1 MFLNTKKILAMK
13 KFDKL
18 KEHKQT
24 GNQKDFNEVLNSYL
38 PKLEKYIKH
47 RIRFYEIKKKLPVN
61 FYSPA
66 DVLADVYLKIY
77 EKFDDIK
84 DEKQLKVE
92 LFKTADEIIESY
104 VKKENAIKKKM
115 PVDKILKEELNILKE
130 ELTADADG
138 EIILV
143 SDLTD
148 EDIEYMQKEFKPRT
162 YLFDFDAQAAFAES
176 LGLSPEDF
184 QDEKMRAMFGSIYGQ
199 LPEFVRRILDLN
211 SLGGLSYGE
220 IAEIT
225 GVKPEEVEEIIVA
238 IKDKVKK

>member
-1 MFLNTKKILAMK
+1 MEKFNQLKQHKKTA
-13 KFDKL
+13 
-18 KEHKQT
+18 
-24 GNQKDFNEVLNSYL
+24 NQKDFNAFLESYM

-47 RIRFYEIKKKLPVN
+47 RIKFYEIKKKLPVN

-84 DEKQLKVE
+84 DEKQLKTE
-92 LFKTADEIIESY
+92 LFKLADNIIESY
-104 VKKENAIKKKM
+104 VEKENAVKKKM
-115 PVDKILKEELNILKE
+115 PVDKILKEELAILKE

-138 EIILV
+138 ELVLV

-162 YLFDFDAQAAFAES
+162 FLFDFDAQADFAQS
-176 LGLSPEDF
+176 LGLSPQDF
-184 QDEKMRAMFGSIYGQ
+184 NDEKLRAMFGSIYGQ

-225 GVKPEEVEEIIVA
+225 GVKPEEVEEIIVE
-238 IKDKVKK
+238 IRKKVRG